1 MSTRS
6 LSFPARWALWST
18 IAVGIGT
25 AVTMAALIF
34 GPELPEVVGNALIGA
49 FLGIPLGIFQGRLL
63 SRYGVSALAW
73 TVAVAIS
80 VIIAAIIVQ
89 GPLEETGW
97 GLVPEGVAHALVM
110 GSLLAGSTYAVLR
123 RVTSAVRWIAALLAA
138 ALIGEIIGRLVGLVA
153 PPPLDL
159 VVVFVLWHAL
169 VGVALARLVR
179 PVAAAADG
187 TGTPA
192 RVTATA

>member
-34 GPELPEVVGNALIGA
+34 GPELPEVLGNALIGA

-63 SRYGVSALAW
+63 PRYGISALAW

-97 GLVPEGVAHALVM
+97 GLVPEGAAHALVM

-123 RVTSAVRWIAALLAA
+123 HRVTSAVRWIAAVLAA

-187 TGTPA
+187 TPA